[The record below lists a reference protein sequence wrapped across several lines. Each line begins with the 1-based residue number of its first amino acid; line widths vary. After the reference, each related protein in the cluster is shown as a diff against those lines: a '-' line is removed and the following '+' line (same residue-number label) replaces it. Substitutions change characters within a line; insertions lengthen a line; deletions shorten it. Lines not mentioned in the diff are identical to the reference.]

1 MCWIDSAKVNIF
13 CHTAKPPPHF
23 KILEMR
29 MLRAANGIGWH
40 TLLIYFAIT
49 VLRNSFA
56 IILLFR
62 LHLVTLRQ
70 QTYFNKPG
78 L

>member
-1 MCWIDSAKVNIF
+1 MCWIDCAKLNIF

-40 TLLIYFAIT
+40 TLLTYFAIT
-49 VLRNSFA
+49 VL
-56 IILLFR
+56 
-62 LHLVTLRQ
+62 
-70 QTYFNKPG
+70 
-78 L
+78 